1 MKKAIGALVAITL
14 CIAPISAI
22 AAVKAGAPCTKIGAT
37 STSAGKKYTCVK
49 SGKKLVWNKGVANSV
64 PKPTASPTATPTPVA
79 SPTPS
84 STPTVLPSP
93 TPTPTVIPFIPPYIP
108 KTFQELENNL
118 SGIIYGAWLNTVEQ
132 MKSGKSQLGNVQ
144 IFSAPGTEEGH
155 PSALIPFGLTA
166 QLFSKFPQPK
176 NVYVIEMGY
185 GDDKWAQEIF
195 SRYADITY
203 GNVKTAMTEIC
214 PTPECGGGQAH
225 RTRNWDGIVT
235 IGIAPKKQSAENST
249 RIGTGMVYAH
259 EYLHTVQFV
268 VAKERWW
275 YPPNW
280 LQEGSAE
287 WFSIVIAH
295 KDDYQ
300 AYTKFRE
307 SSLGEQ
313 YRFPNNFDAAW
324 VEKFL
329 NPYTVISE
337 KEEAGAGYYNKI
349 YPRWYPYAFGM
360 MATEMLT
367 VIKGPDAM
375 LNMYTSIGKGASFPE
390 AFKTEFGISW
400 AEAVPYLSRA
410 IAAELKQGVK
420 R

>member
-1 MKKAIGALVAITL
+1 MKKFLAILITAALFLVPLNAV
-14 CIAPISAI
+14 
-22 AAVKAGAPCTKIGAT
+22 AAVKAGATCSKLGAT

-49 SGKKLVWNKGVANSV
+49 SGKKLVWNKGVLVA
-64 PKPTASPTATPTPVA
+64 PKSTAPTTPTPTPSVT
-79 SPTPS
+79 PTPTS
-84 STPTVLPSP
+84 SVTP
-93 TPTPTVIPFIPPYIP
+93 TPTPTPTPSKFVPPYIP
-108 KTFQELENNL
+108 KTFEELEGNI
-118 SGIIYGAWLNTVEQ
+118 SGVIYGAWLNTVEQ
-132 MKSGKSQLGNVQ
+132 MKSGKSQLGNIQV
-144 IFSAPGTEEGH
+144 FSAAGTEEGH
-155 PSALIPFGLTA
+155 PNALIPFGLTA

-225 RTRNWDGIVT
+225 RTKNWDGIVT
-235 IGIAPKKQSAENST
+235 IGIAPKKQTAEIST

-259 EYLHTVQFV
+259 EYLHTIQFV

-275 YPPNW
+275 FPPNW
-280 LQEGSAE
+280 LQEGTAE
-287 WFSIVIAH
+287 WVSMVIAYN
-295 KDDYQ
+295 DDYQ

-307 SSLGEQ
+307 SALGEQ
-313 YRFPNNFDAAW
+313 YRNASTFDAAW

-329 NPYTVISE
+329 NPYTVIPDTQ
-337 KEEAGAGYYNKI
+337 EAGAGYYNKI
-349 YPRWYPYAFGM
+349 YPRWYPYAFGI
-360 MATEMLT
+360 MAYEMLT

-410 IAAELKQGVK
+410 IAAELKQGIK

>member
-1 MKKAIGALVAITL
+1 MKKILLVIISASIL
-14 CIAPISAI
+14 IAPINAM
-22 AAVKAGAPCTKIGAT
+22 AAVKAGDACKKAGSTAT
-37 STSAGKKYTCVK
+37 VKGKKFTCIK
-49 SGKKLVWNKGVANSV
+49 SGKKLVWNKGVVV
-64 PKPTASPTATPTPVA
+64 PGAKPTVI
-79 SPTPS
+79 
-84 STPTVLPSP
+84 P
-93 TPTPTVIPFIPPYIP
+93 TPTPTPIPSVEPTVTPVPTPTPTIAPFVPPYIP
-108 KTFQELENNL
+108 RTFKELENNL
-118 SGIIYGAWLNTVEQ
+118 SGIIYGAWLDTVAQ
-132 MKSGKSQLGNVQ
+132 MKAGKPQLGNVQ
-144 IFSAPGTEEGH
+144 IFSAPGTEAGH
-155 PSALIPFGLTA
+155 PSALIPLGLTS

-185 GDDKWAQEIF
+185 GDDKWAQDIF
-195 SRYADITY
+195 SRYADVTY

-235 IGIAPKKQSAENST
+235 IGIAPKKQSAEIST

-259 EYLHTVQFV
+259 EYLHTIQFV

-280 LQEGSAE
+280 IQEGSAE
-287 WFSIVIAH
+287 WASMVIAY

-300 AYTKFRE
+300 EYAKFRE
-307 SSLGEQ
+307 FALREQ
-313 YRFPNNFDAAW
+313 YRNSGTFDAAW
-324 VEKFL
+324 IEKFL

-337 KEEAGAGYYNKI
+337 TQEAGAGYYNKI
-349 YPRWYPYAFGM
+349 YPRWYPYAFGI
-360 MATEMLT
+360 MAYEMLT

-375 LNMYTSIGKGASFPE
+375 LNMYTNIGKGSSFPE
-390 AFKTEFGISW
+390 AFKAEFGISW

>member
-1 MKKAIGALVAITL
+1 MKKILLIIIATSIL
-14 CIAPISAI
+14 IAPLNAM
-22 AAVKAGAPCTKIGAT
+22 AAVKAGDSCKKVG
-37 STSAGKKYTCVK
+37 STAASGGKKYTCIK
-49 SGKKLVWNKGVANSV
+49 NGKKLVWNKGVNVAAS
-64 PKPTASPTATPTPVA
+64 KPSPVATPTPTSTPTSSPTPPPSA
-79 SPTPS
+79 SPTP
-84 STPTVLPSP
+84 TVSKF
-93 TPTPTVIPFIPPYIP
+93 VPPYIP
-108 KTFQELENNL
+108 KTFEELEGNI
-118 SGIIYGAWLNTVEQ
+118 SGVIYGAWFNTVEQ

-195 SRYADITY
+195 SKYADITY

-235 IGIAPKKQSAENST
+235 IGIAPKKQSTEIST

-259 EYLHTVQFV
+259 EYLHTIQFV

-275 YPPNW
+275 FPPNW
-280 LQEGSAE
+280 LQEGTAE
-287 WFSIVIAH
+287 WASMVIAYN
-295 KDDYQ
+295 DDYQ

-307 SSLGEQ
+307 YALREQ
-313 YRFPNNFDAAW
+313 YRNASTFDAAW
-324 VEKFL
+324 IEKFL
-329 NPYTVISE
+329 NPYTVIPDTQ
-337 KEEAGAGYYNKI
+337 EAGAGYYNKI
-349 YPRWYPYAFGM
+349 YPRWYPYAFGV
-360 MATEMLT
+360 MAYEMLT

-375 LNMYTSIGKGASFPE
+375 LNMYTSIGKGSSFPE

-400 AEAVPYLSRA
+400 AEAVPYISRA

>member
-1 MKKAIGALVAITL
+1 MKKILLVIISASIL
-14 CIAPISAI
+14 IAPMNAM
-22 AAVKAGAPCTKIGAT
+22 AAVKAGDACKKAGSTAT
-37 STSAGKKYTCVK
+37 VKGKKFTCIK
-49 SGKKLVWNKGVANSV
+49 SGKKLVWNKGVVV
-64 PKPTASPTATPTPVA
+64 PGAKPTVI
-79 SPTPS
+79 
-84 STPTVLPSP
+84 P
-93 TPTPTVIPFIPPYIP
+93 TPTPTPIPSVEPTVTPAPTPTSTIAPFVPPYIP
-108 KTFQELENNL
+108 RTFKELENNL
-118 SGIIYGAWLNTVEQ
+118 SGIIYGAWLDTVAQ
-132 MKSGKSQLGNVQ
+132 MKAGKPQLGNVQ
-144 IFSAPGTEEGH
+144 IFSAPGTEAGH
-155 PSALIPFGLTA
+155 PSALIPLGLTS

-185 GDDKWAQEIF
+185 GDDKWAQDIF
-195 SRYADITY
+195 SRYADVTY

-235 IGIAPKKQSAENST
+235 IGIAPKKQSAEIST

-259 EYLHTVQFV
+259 EYLHTIQFV

-280 LQEGSAE
+280 IQEGSAE
-287 WFSIVIAH
+287 WASMVIAY

-300 AYTKFRE
+300 EYAKFRE
-307 SSLGEQ
+307 LALREQ
-313 YRFPNNFDAAW
+313 YRNSGTFDAAW
-324 VEKFL
+324 IEKFL

-337 KEEAGAGYYNKI
+337 TQEAGAGYYNKI
-349 YPRWYPYAFGM
+349 YPRWYPYAFGI
-360 MATEMLT
+360 MAYEMLT

>member
-1 MKKAIGALVAITL
+1 MKKILLVIISASIL
-14 CIAPISAI
+14 IAPMNAM
-22 AAVKAGAPCTKIGAT
+22 AAVKAGDACKKAGSTAT
-37 STSAGKKYTCVK
+37 VKGKKFTCIK
-49 SGKKLVWNKGVANSV
+49 SGKKLVWSKGVVV
-64 PKPTASPTATPTPVA
+64 PGAKPTVI
-79 SPTPS
+79 
-84 STPTVLPSP
+84 P
-93 TPTPTVIPFIPPYIP
+93 TPTPTPIPSVEPTVTPVPTPTPTIAPFVPPYIP
-108 KTFQELENNL
+108 RTFKELENNL
-118 SGIIYGAWLNTVEQ
+118 SGIIYGAWLDTVAQ
-132 MKSGKSQLGNVQ
+132 MKAGKPQLGNVQ
-144 IFSAPGTEEGH
+144 IFSAPGTEAGH
-155 PSALIPFGLTA
+155 PSALIPLGLTS

-185 GDDKWAQEIF
+185 GDDKWAQDIF
-195 SRYADITY
+195 SRYADVTY

-235 IGIAPKKQSAENST
+235 IGIAPKKQSAEIST

-259 EYLHTVQFV
+259 EYLHTIQFV

-280 LQEGSAE
+280 IQEGSAE
-287 WFSIVIAH
+287 WASMVIAY

-300 AYTKFRE
+300 EYAKFRE
-307 SSLGEQ
+307 FALREQ
-313 YRFPNNFDAAW
+313 YRNSGTFDAAW
-324 VEKFL
+324 IEKFL

-337 KEEAGAGYYNKI
+337 TQEAGAGYYNKI
-349 YPRWYPYAFGM
+349 YPRWYPYAFGI
-360 MATEMLT
+360 MAYEMLT

-400 AEAVPYLSRA
+400 AEAVPYISRA
-410 IAAELKQGVK
+410 IAEELKKSVK
-420 R
+420 S

>member
-1 MKKAIGALVAITL
+1 MKKILLIIIATSIL
-14 CIAPISAI
+14 IAPLNAM
-22 AAVKAGAPCTKIGAT
+22 AAVKAGDSCKKVGSTAT
-37 STSAGKKYTCVK
+37 SGGKKYTCIK
-49 SGKKLVWNKGVANSV
+49 NGKKLVWNKGVNVAAS
-64 PKPTASPTATPTPVA
+64 KPSPVATPTPTSTPTPSA
-79 SPTPS
+79 SPTP
-84 STPTVLPSP
+84 TVSKF
-93 TPTPTVIPFIPPYIP
+93 VPPYIP
-108 KTFQELENNL
+108 KTFEELEGNI
-118 SGIIYGAWLNTVEQ
+118 SGVIYGAWFNTVEQ

-195 SRYADITY
+195 SKYADITY

-235 IGIAPKKQSAENST
+235 IGIAPKKQSAEIST

-259 EYLHTVQFV
+259 EYLHTIQFV

-275 YPPNW
+275 FPPNW
-280 LQEGSAE
+280 LQEGTAE
-287 WFSIVIAH
+287 WASMVIAYN
-295 KDDYQ
+295 DDYQ

-307 SSLGEQ
+307 YALGEQ
-313 YRFPNNFDAAW
+313 YRNASTFDAEW
-324 VEKFL
+324 IEKFL
-329 NPYTVISE
+329 NPYTVIPDTQ
-337 KEEAGAGYYNKI
+337 EAGAGYYNKI
-349 YPRWYPYAFGM
+349 YPRWYPYAFGV
-360 MATEMLT
+360 MAYEMLT

-375 LNMYTSIGKGASFPE
+375 LNMYTSIGKGSSFPE

-400 AEAVPYLSRA
+400 AEAVPYISRA

>member
-1 MKKAIGALVAITL
+1 MKKILLMIISAFLM
-14 CIAPISAI
+14 IAPLNAMAAI
-22 AAVKAGAPCTKIGAT
+22 KAGDACKKAGSTAT
-37 STSAGKKYTCVK
+37 ANGKKFTCIK
-49 SGKKLVWNKGVANSV
+49 SGKKLVWNKGVAV
-64 PKPTASPTATPTPVA
+64 IAPKPTVM
-79 SPTPS
+79 
-84 STPTVLPSP
+84 P
-93 TPTPTVIPFIPPYIP
+93 TPTPTPIASAEPSPIQTPTPSPSVSTFVPPYIP
-108 KTFQELENNL
+108 RTFQELEGNI
-118 SGIIYGAWLNTVEQ
+118 SGVIYGAWLSTVEQ

-144 IFSAPGTEEGH
+144 IFSAPGTEAGH

-195 SRYADITY
+195 SKYADITY
-203 GNVKTAMTEIC
+203 GNVRTAMTEIC

-235 IGIAPKKQSAENST
+235 IGIAPKAQTAENST
-249 RIGTGMVYAH
+249 RIATGMVYAH
-259 EYLHTVQFV
+259 EYIHTVQFV

-280 LQEGSAE
+280 IQEGSAE
-287 WFSIVIAH
+287 WFSIVIAYN
-295 KDDYQ
+295 DDYQ

-307 SSLGEQ
+307 SALREQ

-324 VEKFL
+324 IEKFL
-329 NPYTVISE
+329 NPYSVISE
-337 KEEAGAGYYNKI
+337 TVEAGAGYYNKI

-375 LNMYTSIGKGASFPE
+375 LNMYTGIGKGTSFPE
-390 AFKTEFGISW
+390 AFKSEFGISW

-410 IAAELKQGVK
+410 IAAELRQGVK

>member
-1 MKKAIGALVAITL
+1 ME
-14 CIAPISAI
+14 
-22 AAVKAGAPCTKIGAT
+22 
-37 STSAGKKYTCVK
+37 
-49 SGKKLVWNKGVANSV
+49 
-64 PKPTASPTATPTPVA
+64 PTVTPV
-79 SPTPS
+79 
-84 STPTVLPSP
+84 P
-93 TPTPTVIPFIPPYIP
+93 TPTPTIAPFVPPYIP
-108 KTFQELENNL
+108 RTFKELENNL
-118 SGIIYGAWLNTVEQ
+118 SGIIYGAWLDTVAQ
-132 MKSGKSQLGNVQ
+132 MKAGKPQLGNVQ
-144 IFSAPGTEEGH
+144 IFSAPGTEAGH
-155 PSALIPFGLTA
+155 PSALIPLGLTS

-185 GDDKWAQEIF
+185 GDDKWAQDIF
-195 SRYADITY
+195 SRYADVTY

-235 IGIAPKKQSAENST
+235 IGIAPKKQSAEIST

-259 EYLHTVQFV
+259 EYLHTIQFV

-280 LQEGSAE
+280 IQEGSAE
-287 WFSIVIAH
+287 WASMVIAY

-300 AYTKFRE
+300 EYAKFRE
-307 SSLGEQ
+307 FALREQ
-313 YRFPNNFDAAW
+313 YRNSGTFDAAW
-324 VEKFL
+324 IEKFL

-337 KEEAGAGYYNKI
+337 TQEAGAGYYNKI
-349 YPRWYPYAFGM
+349 YPRWYPYAFGI
-360 MATEMLT
+360 MAYEMLT

-375 LNMYTSIGKGASFPE
+375 LNMYTNIGKGSSFPE
-390 AFKTEFGISW
+390 AFKAEFGISW

>member
-1 MKKAIGALVAITL
+1 MKKILLVIISASIL
-14 CIAPISAI
+14 IAPINAM
-22 AAVKAGAPCTKIGAT
+22 AAVKAGDACKKAGSTAT
-37 STSAGKKYTCVK
+37 FKGKKFTCIK
-49 SGKKLVWNKGVANSV
+49 SGKKLVWNKGVVV
-64 PKPTASPTATPTPVA
+64 PGAKPTVI
-79 SPTPS
+79 
-84 STPTVLPSP
+84 P
-93 TPTPTVIPFIPPYIP
+93 TPTPTPIPSVEPTVTPAPTPTSTIAPFVPPYIP
-108 KTFQELENNL
+108 RTFQELENNL
-118 SGIIYGAWLNTVEQ
+118 SGIIYGAWLDTVAQ
-132 MKSGKSQLGNVQ
+132 MKAGKPQLGNVQ
-144 IFSAPGTEEGH
+144 IFSAPGTEAGH
-155 PSALIPFGLTA
+155 PSALIPLGLTS

-185 GDDKWAQEIF
+185 GDDKWAQDIF
-195 SRYADITY
+195 SRYADVTY

-235 IGIAPKKQSAENST
+235 IGIAPKKQSAEIST

-259 EYLHTVQFV
+259 EYLHTIQFV

-280 LQEGSAE
+280 IQEGSAE
-287 WFSIVIAH
+287 WASMVIAY

-300 AYTKFRE
+300 EYAKFRE
-307 SSLGEQ
+307 FALREQ
-313 YRFPNNFDAAW
+313 YRNSGTFDAAW
-324 VEKFL
+324 IEKFL

-337 KEEAGAGYYNKI
+337 TQEAGAGYYNKI
-349 YPRWYPYAFGM
+349 YPRWYPYAFGI
-360 MATEMLT
+360 MAYEMLT

-375 LNMYTSIGKGASFPE
+375 LNMYTNIGKGSSFPE
-390 AFKTEFGISW
+390 AFKAEFGISW

>member
-1 MKKAIGALVAITL
+1 MKKILLVIISASIL
-14 CIAPISAI
+14 IAPMNAM
-22 AAVKAGAPCTKIGAT
+22 AAVKAGDACKKAGSTAT
-37 STSAGKKYTCVK
+37 VKGKKFTCIK
-49 SGKKLVWNKGVANSV
+49 SGKKLVWNKGVAV
-64 PKPTASPTATPTPVA
+64 PGAKPTVI
-79 SPTPS
+79 
-84 STPTVLPSP
+84 P
-93 TPTPTVIPFIPPYIP
+93 TPTPTPIPSVEPTVTPAPTPTSTIAPFVPPYIP
-108 KTFQELENNL
+108 RTFQELENNL
-118 SGIIYGAWLNTVEQ
+118 SGIIYGAWLDTVAQ
-132 MKSGKSQLGNVQ
+132 MKAGKPQLGNVQ
-144 IFSAPGTEEGH
+144 IFSAPGTEAGH
-155 PSALIPFGLTA
+155 PSALIPLGLTS

-185 GDDKWAQEIF
+185 GDDKWAQDIF
-195 SRYADITY
+195 SRYADVTY

-235 IGIAPKKQSAENST
+235 IGIAPKKQSAEIST

-259 EYLHTVQFV
+259 EYLHTIQFV

-280 LQEGSAE
+280 IQEGSAE
-287 WFSIVIAH
+287 WASMVIAY

-300 AYTKFRE
+300 EYAKFRE
-307 SSLGEQ
+307 LALREQ
-313 YRFPNNFDAAW
+313 YRNSGTFDAAW
-324 VEKFL
+324 IEKFL

-337 KEEAGAGYYNKI
+337 TQEAGAGYYNKI
-349 YPRWYPYAFGM
+349 YPRWYPYAFGI
-360 MATEMLT
+360 MAYEMLT

-375 LNMYTSIGKGASFPE
+375 LNMYTNIGKGASFPE

>member
-1 MKKAIGALVAITL
+1 MKKILLVIISASIL
-14 CIAPISAI
+14 IAPINAM
-22 AAVKAGAPCTKIGAT
+22 AAVKAGDACKKAGSTAT
-37 STSAGKKYTCVK
+37 VKGKKFTCIK
-49 SGKKLVWNKGVANSV
+49 SGKKLVWNKGVVV
-64 PKPTASPTATPTPVA
+64 PGAKPTVI
-79 SPTPS
+79 
-84 STPTVLPSP
+84 P
-93 TPTPTVIPFIPPYIP
+93 TPTPTPIPSVEPTVTPVPTPTPTIAPFVPPYIP
-108 KTFQELENNL
+108 RTFKELENNL
-118 SGIIYGAWLNTVEQ
+118 SGIIYGAWLDTVAQ
-132 MKSGKSQLGNVQ
+132 MKAGKPQLGNVQ
-144 IFSAPGTEEGH
+144 IFSAPGTEAGH
-155 PSALIPFGLTA
+155 PSALIPLGLTS

-185 GDDKWAQEIF
+185 GDDKWAQDIF
-195 SRYADITY
+195 SRYADVTY

-235 IGIAPKKQSAENST
+235 IGIAPKKQSAEIST

-259 EYLHTVQFV
+259 EYLHTIQFV

-280 LQEGSAE
+280 IQEGSAE
-287 WFSIVIAH
+287 WASMVIAYN
-295 KDDYQ
+295 DDYQ
-300 AYTKFRE
+300 EYAKFRE
-307 SSLGEQ
+307 FALREQ
-313 YRFPNNFDAAW
+313 YRNSGTFDAAW
-324 VEKFL
+324 IEKFL

-337 KEEAGAGYYNKI
+337 TQEAGAGYYNKI
-349 YPRWYPYAFGM
+349 YPRWYPYAFGI
-360 MATEMLT
+360 MAYEMLT

-375 LNMYTSIGKGASFPE
+375 LNMYTNIGKGSSFPE
-390 AFKTEFGISW
+390 AFKAEFGISW

>member
-1 MKKAIGALVAITL
+1 MKKILLIIIATSIL
-14 CIAPISAI
+14 IAPLNAM
-22 AAVKAGAPCTKIGAT
+22 AAVKAGDSCKKVGSTAT
-37 STSAGKKYTCVK
+37 SGGKMYTCIK
-49 SGKKLVWNKGVANSV
+49 NGKKLVWNKGVNVAAS
-64 PKPTASPTATPTPVA
+64 KPSPVATPNPTSTPTPSA
-79 SPTPS
+79 SPTP
-84 STPTVLPSP
+84 TVSKF
-93 TPTPTVIPFIPPYIP
+93 VPPYIP
-108 KTFQELENNL
+108 KTFEELEGNI
-118 SGIIYGAWLNTVEQ
+118 SGVIYGAWFNTVEQ

-195 SRYADITY
+195 SKYADITY

-235 IGIAPKKQSAENST
+235 IGIAPKKQSAEIST

-259 EYLHTVQFV
+259 EYLHTIQFV

-275 YPPNW
+275 FPPNW
-280 LQEGSAE
+280 LQEGTAE
-287 WFSIVIAH
+287 WASMVIAYN
-295 KDDYQ
+295 DDYQ

-307 SSLGEQ
+307 YALGEQ
-313 YRFPNNFDAAW
+313 YRNASTFDAAW
-324 VEKFL
+324 IEKFL
-329 NPYTVISE
+329 NPYTVIPDTQ
-337 KEEAGAGYYNKI
+337 EAGAGYYNKI
-349 YPRWYPYAFGM
+349 YPRWYPYAFGI
-360 MATEMLT
+360 MAYEMLT

-375 LNMYTSIGKGASFPE
+375 LNMYTSIGKGSSFPE

-400 AEAVPYLSRA
+400 AEAVPYISRA